1 MKQYIVDRHTDPS
14 NPSLVPVPSE
24 RIPVYDTKAEMESD
38 LANLGENEFVMTK
51 DTGEELSDPVNVVEE
66 GNLNAVTSNA
76 VAQLLKKYEFSG
88 ITNSIGELE
97 ITTEL
102 PINAVPICAM
112 SKVGGNIQMIP
123 VAYDI
128 SGTKTYYIQVWN
140 DSTNAVRKN
149 FACQG
154 ILYYLLDYSL
164 Q

>member
-14 NPSLVPVPSE
+14 NPTLVPVPSE
-24 RIPVYDTKAEMESD
+24 RIPVYDTKADLESD
-38 LANLGENEFVMTK
+38 LANLGENELVMTK
-51 DTGEELSDPVNVVEE
+51 DTGEELSDPVNVVES

-76 VAQLLKKYEFSG
+76 VAGLLHKYEFSG
-88 ITNSIGELE
+88 TTNTLGELNLSSD
-97 ITTEL
+97 L
-102 PINAVPICAM
+102 PSNAVPVCAM